1 MTDIRELK
9 ELINSRFEQLDK
21 KIEVGFAEV
30 KGEIKRLDERINGVE
45 TRLDS
50 VDKRL
55 DSVDKRL
62 DSVDKRLERLETSQ
76 KNQIWALIGILG
88 TALLGLTSKIL
99 FFPGNL

>member
-21 KIEVGFAEV
+21 KIEVGFVEV

-45 TRLDS
+45 T
-50 VDKRL
+50 RL

>member
-55 DSVDKRL
+55 
-62 DSVDKRLERLETSQ
+62 ERLETSQ